1 MFEHSQELS
10 ELFAALYKFRAT
22 VQQPSKD
29 ANNPFFKSKYV
40 TLEGTIKS
48 IDKAIKESKSEL
60 AFIQLVYDG
69 QNQEKIVE
77 TILTHS
83 SGQWLSSG
91 AFSLVT
97 QKKDP
102 QGWGSAITYEK
113 RYQLSALFGI
123 ASDVDDD
130 GNTASKSNYQRT
142 QVQSSNELG
151 REKAVY
157 EKLISQVSKK
167 FPTVK
172 DVEAN
177 IEKRAKEQNAN
188 FDKAT
193 PTMKYHLQNEI
204 MGEILE
210 H

>member
-91 AFSLVT
+91 AFSLVP

-130 GNTASKSNYQRT
+130 GNTASKPNYQRK
-142 QVQSSNELG
+142 QVQNSNELG
-151 REKAVY
+151 REKAAY
-157 EKLISQVSKK
+157 EQLISRVAEKY
-167 FPTVK
+167 PTVK
-172 DVEAN
+172 NIKTN
-177 IEKRAKEQNAN
+177 IEKRTKESNAN

-193 PTMKYHLQNEI
+193 QLMKYRLQNET
-204 MGEILE
+204 MSKLLRE
-210 H
+210 

>member
-1 MFEHSQELS
+1 MFEHSQDLS
-10 ELFAALYKFRAT
+10 ELFTALYKFRIT

-29 ANNPFFKSKYV
+29 ANNPFFRSKYV
-40 TLEGTIKS
+40 TLDGTIKA
-48 IDKAIKESKSEL
+48 IDEAIKESKCEL

-91 AFSLVT
+91 AFSLLP

-130 GNTASKSNYQRT
+130 GNSASKPNYQRA
-142 QVQSSNELG
+142 QAQDSNELG

-157 EKLISQVSKK
+157 EQLIAKVAKK
-167 FPTVK
+167 YPTVK
-172 DVEAN
+172 DIKDN
-177 IEKRAKEQNAN
+177 IEKRTKACNTN
-188 FDKAT
+188 YDKAT
-193 PTMKYHLQNEI
+193 SIMKYRLQNET
-204 MGEILE
+204 MSKLLRE
-210 H
+210 